1 MMRRLALLAL
11 PLAAWAQTPAEM
23 VQAAREVMEAA
34 PYCFLITVDRAG
46 QPQARLMQ
54 QFPPEADLTVW
65 MGTNPKSRKV
75 AQIRATPR
83 ATVACSDAKGPGY
96 VTLTGR
102 ARVVDNLTERR
113 RRWRADWDAHF
124 PGGPAGP
131 NYALIEF
138 SPERLELVS
147 GTHKI
152 GITPGSPRPPALVRR
167 SGVWQRPPG
176 E

>member
-1 MMRRLALLAL
+1 MRRFALILA
-11 PLAAWAQTPAEM
+11 PLAAWPQTPDEL
-23 VQAAREVMEAA
+23 VRAAREVMEAA
-34 PYCFLITVDRAG
+34 PYCFLVTADAG
-46 QPQARLMQ
+46 DQPQARLMQ

-75 AQIRATPR
+75 AQIRANPR
-83 ATVACSDAKGPGY
+83 TTVACSDAKGPGY

-102 ARVVDNLTERR
+102 ARIVDNLTERR

-131 NYALIEF
+131 NYVLIEF
-138 SPERLELVS
+138 APERLELVS
-147 GTHKI
+147 GAHGI
-152 GITPGSPRPPALVRR
+152 GVAPGSLRPPALVRR
-167 SGVWQRPPG
+167 AGVWQRPPR